1 MPRHTPDAG
10 TKLRPQSAQG
20 QTPPGRIMQPGEQHP
35 PEWRGD
41 INPDR
46 LAGQNVG
53 PASKQEEKTA
63 RTAED
68 IKDLHRRY
76 SGLADDDLRQI
87 PVLPA
92 GTRLDQGSV
101 YFDLND
107 VDRGEFVATG
117 DMVAGPE
124 NYYVPK
130 SEVDYQL
137 WNRLIGVRNE
147 ERLGLAS
154 ER

>member
-1 MPRHTPDAG
+1 MPPR
-10 TKLRPQSAQG
+10 
-20 QTPPGRIMQPGEQHP
+20 QTNPARLMQPGEQHP
-35 PEWRGD
+35 DEWRGD

-53 PASKQEEKTA
+53 PASKQEEKRIL
-63 RTAED
+63 RTAHD

-76 SGLADDDLRQI
+76 SGLSDDDLRQI
-87 PVLPA
+87 PVLPP

-107 VDRGEFVATG
+107 VDRGEIRATG
-117 DMVAGPE
+117 DMEAGPE

-130 SEVDYQL
+130 SEVDYQI

-147 ERLGLAS
+147 ERLGLAG

>member
-1 MPRHTPDAG
+1 MPAHAG
-10 TKLRPQSAQG
+10 
-20 QTPPGRIMQPGEQHP
+20 
-35 PEWRGD
+35 D
-41 INPDR
+41 
-46 LAGQNVG
+46 NVG

-137 WNRLIGVRNE
+137 WNRLIGVSNE

>member
-1 MPRHTPDAG
+1 MPPR
-10 TKLRPQSAQG
+10 
-20 QTPPGRIMQPGEQHP
+20 QTNPARLGQPGEQHP
-35 PEWRGD
+35 DEWRGD
-41 INPDR
+41 INPNR

-53 PASKQEEKTA
+53 PASKEEEKRIM
-63 RTAED
+63 RTAHD
-68 IKDLHRRY
+68 IKELHRRY

-87 PVLPA
+87 PVLPV

-107 VDRGEFVATG
+107 VDRGEIRAIG
-117 DMVAGPE
+117 DMEAGPE

-137 WNRLIGVRNE
+137 WNRLIGIRNE

>member
-1 MPRHTPDAG
+1 MPGRHDPTE
-10 TKLRPQSAQG
+10 QVSAQG
-20 QTPPGRIMQPGEQHP
+20 RTQQGRVMQPGEQHP
-35 PEWRGD
+35 AQWRD
-41 INPDR
+41 DLNPDA

-53 PASKQEEKTA
+53 PASSQQEKAA
-63 RTAED
+63 RTAHD

-87 PVLPA
+87 PVLPE
-92 GTRLDQGSV
+92 GTRLQQGAT

-107 VDRGEFVATG
+107 VDRGEFTATG
-117 DMVAGPE
+117 DMTAGPE

-130 SEVDYQL
+130 DEVDYQL
-137 WNRLIGVRNE
+137 WNRLIGVRNP

-154 ER
+154 EA

>member
-1 MPRHTPDAG
+1 MPPR
-10 TKLRPQSAQG
+10 
-20 QTPPGRIMQPGEQHP
+20 QTNPARLSQPGEQHP
-35 PEWRGD
+35 DEWRGD
-41 INPDR
+41 INPNR

-53 PASKQEEKTA
+53 PASKQEEKRIV
-63 RTAED
+63 RTAHD
-68 IKDLHRRY
+68 IKELHRRY

-87 PVLPA
+87 PILPV

-107 VDRGEFVATG
+107 VDRGEIHAIG
-117 DMVAGPE
+117 DMEAGPE

-154 ER
+154 ET